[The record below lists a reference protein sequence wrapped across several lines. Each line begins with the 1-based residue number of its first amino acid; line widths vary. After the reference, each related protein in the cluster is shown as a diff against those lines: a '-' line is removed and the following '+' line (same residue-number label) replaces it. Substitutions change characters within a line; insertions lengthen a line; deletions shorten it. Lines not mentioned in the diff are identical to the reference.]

1 MGHSRLL
8 VCQNKGFWSK
18 AFGRRSPYSL
28 TISSLSEKGP
38 KIEVAKPKAKASPL
52 TNRETPGT
60 KKIYRRPCLGHT
72 SFVPSSK
79 PTSRLFFPIM
89 ACSGGSYQIEQQHIQ
104 MPEPLAVCAENHAEK
119 DTAANWL
126 ATRGMTASC
135 TFVLLNPPKDS
146 CADTVLVEGRQGPI
160 PKQVLVIKS
169 GPDAPAFQHLPGTC
183 KDAATHSRK
192 VCGPSYR

>member
-1 MGHSRLL
+1 MFETAYPGRWGRTSPTQWTWRPDWDHYQSAKKKAKKTETAFQTRYTAHIVGHSRILA
-8 VCQNKGFWSK
+8 CQNKGFWSK

-60 KKIYRRPCLGHT
+60 NKIYRRPCLGHT

-79 PTSRLFFPIM
+79 LTSRLFFPIM

-104 MPEPLAVCAENHAEK
+104 MPEPLVVCAENHAEK
-119 DTAANWL
+119 TL
-126 ATRGMTASC
+126 QQIG
-135 TFVLLNPPKDS
+135 
-146 CADTVLVEGRQGPI
+146 
-160 PKQVLVIKS
+160 
-169 GPDAPAFQHLPGTC
+169 
-183 KDAATHSRK
+183 
-192 VCGPSYR
+192 